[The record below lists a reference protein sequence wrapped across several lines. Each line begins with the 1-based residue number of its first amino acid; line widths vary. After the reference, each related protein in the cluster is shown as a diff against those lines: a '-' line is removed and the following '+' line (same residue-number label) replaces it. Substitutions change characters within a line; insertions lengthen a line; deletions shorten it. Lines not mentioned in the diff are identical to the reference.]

1 MAPDSR
7 EILVCAPNGD
17 ATDGIDSMKART
29 AISILAWAA
38 TLAGAQTTSGQISE
52 LKAKVDSLSGE
63 LRTLEKILS
72 MKGLDIDRERRAAA
86 LQDST
91 FRIPVDGTPILGD
104 PKAPVTVVL
113 FTDLQ
118 CPYCAQMLP
127 VLRKLEAE
135 HPRTLRISFRHFPLV
150 GIHDKAM
157 AGHLALWAAG
167 RQGKLWDYYFKAA
180 PGFRSL
186 TDSVLVAAAVDLKLD
201 MAKFEAE
208 RHSEAARKSVE
219 MDMKLGE
226 SVGVQGTPSLY
237 LDGKPTR
244 NPEDIELACAK
255 FEGPAKK

>member
-1 MAPDSR
+1 
-7 EILVCAPNGD
+7 
-17 ATDGIDSMKART
+17 MKARIS
-29 AISILAWAA
+29 ISILAWSAA
-38 TLAGAQTTSGQISE
+38 LACAQTTSGQISA
-52 LKAKVDSLSGE
+52 LQAKVDSLSTE
-63 LRTLEKILS
+63 LRTLEKVLALR
-72 MKGLDIDRERRAAA
+72 GLDIDRDRKAVA

-91 FRIPVDGTPILGD
+91 FRIPVEGTAILGD

-127 VLRKLEAE
+127 VLRKLELE
-135 HPRTLRISFRHFPLV
+135 HSKSLRISFRHFPLV

-157 AGHLALWAAG
+157 DGHLALWAAG

-180 PGFRSL
+180 PGFRAL
-186 TDSVLVAAAVDLKLD
+186 TDSVLVAAAKDVGLD

-219 MDMKLGE
+219 LDMKLGE

-244 NPEDIELACAK
+244 NPVDIELACAK
-255 FEGPAKK
+255 FEGKPASK

>member
-1 MAPDSR
+1 M
-7 EILVCAPNGD
+7 N
-17 ATDGIDSMKART
+17 ART
-29 AISILAWAA
+29 PISILAWSAA
-38 TLAGAQTTSGQISE
+38 LACAQTTGQIST
-52 LKAKVDSLSGE
+52 LQAKVDSLSTE
-63 LRTLEKILS
+63 LRTLEKVLALR
-72 MKGLDIDRERRAAA
+72 GLDIDRDRRAVA

-91 FRIPVDGTPILGD
+91 FAIPVEGTAILGD

-127 VLRKLEAE
+127 VLRKLELE
-135 HPRTLRISFRHFPLV
+135 HSKSLRISFRHFPLV

-157 AGHLALWAAG
+157 DGHLALWAAG
-167 RQGKLWDYYFKAA
+167 RQGKLWEYYFKAA

-186 TDSVLVAAAVDLKLD
+186 TDSVLVAAAKDVKLD

-219 MDMKLGE
+219 LDMKLGE

-244 NPEDIELACAK
+244 NPADIELACAR
-255 FEGPAKK
+255 FEGAPASK